1 MKMALLFE
9 EFLIENAPQKAGL
22 FYRGFNGESDYP
34 VMAEIINA
42 ANQAD
47 QEDFVSKAED
57 IAHNYKHLQRS
68 DINKDMVFIELDG
81 HPLGYGRCMWDHEAE
96 DNMYTYSFFLHAK
109 PEGREDEIALPV
121 VEYFLQRLTDIA
133 ASHPVS
139 AKKYFQAWGSNHQE
153 WWQEILTGLGF
164 KPVRYGYGM
173 VRPCSLPVEIT
184 PLPEGIEVRPV
195 EEAHMRKIFD
205 ASAEAFRDHWGYV
218 EPTETDYLRWLEDP
232 NRDPSIWKVAWAGD
246 EVVGMVGNFIDK
258 DSNETFNRKRGY
270 TEDISVR
277 RQWRRQ
283 GVARALLTRSIQMF
297 IDMGMVETYLGVDTE
312 NPNGALQLYTSVG
325 YQQERVGI
333 TYRKELQS

>member
-1 MKMALLFE
+1 
-9 EFLIENAPQKAGL
+9 
-22 FYRGFNGESDYP
+22 
-34 VMAEIINA
+34 
-42 ANQAD
+42 
-47 QEDFVSKAED
+47 
-57 IAHNYKHLQRS
+57 
-68 DINKDMVFIELDG
+68 
-81 HPLGYGRCMWDHEAE
+81 
-96 DNMYTYSFFLHAK
+96 
-109 PEGREDEIALPV
+109 
-121 VEYFLQRLTDIA
+121 
-133 ASHPVS
+133 
-139 AKKYFQAWGSNHQE
+139 
-153 WWQEILTGLGF
+153 
-164 KPVRYGYGM
+164 
-173 VRPCSLPVEIT
+173 
-184 PLPEGIEVRPV
+184 V